1 MNHIIFCGTPEFAV
15 KQLETLLAMKELKV
29 SAVITQPDKKKG
41 RHQSETISTPVKK
54 SALAAGVL
62 ILQPEKFADCKKKLE
77 KLRPMIGVV
86 VAYGQ
91 KIPESLLT
99 LPTYGWVNI
108 HASLLPKYR
117 GASPIQ
123 SAILAGDQE
132 TGVSLMRIE
141 KGMDTGAVYAQ
152 KKIPITAEDTTET
165 LSAKLSETGAQL
177 LKDNIVKIIN
187 GTITP
192 QLQDPKM
199 ATRCVKITKEEGTL
213 DFASSTATELSHR
226 IRALTPWPGCYTFW
240 NGHRFK
246 ILAAKIAET
255 ETQKTNPGT
264 MVAYNETVAIICK
277 KGLLIPLI
285 LQKEGKKAMQM
296 EDFLRGNQ
304 NFTGAVLRNL

>member
-1 MNHIIFCGTPEFAV
+1 MNHIIFCGTPAFAV
-15 KQLETLLAMKELKV
+15 KPLEALLAMKELKV
-29 SAVITQPDKKKG
+29 SAVVTQPDKKKG
-41 RHQSETISTPVKK
+41 RHQSETMETPVKK
-54 SALAAGVL
+54 SALAAGVTV
-62 ILQPEKFADCKKKLE
+62 LQPERFADCKKELE

-132 TGVSLMRIE
+132 TGVSLMHIE

-152 KKIPITAEDTTET
+152 KKIPITGKDTTET
-165 LSAKLSETGAQL
+165 VSEKLSAIGAEL
-177 LKDNIVKIIN
+177 LKDNIVKISN
-187 GTITP
+187 GTLTP
-192 QLQDPKM
+192 QPQDSKK
-199 ATRCVKITKEEGTL
+199 ATRCVKMTKEEGAL
-213 DFASSTATELSHR
+213 DFRESTATELSQK

-240 NGHRFK
+240 NGHRLK

-264 MVAYNETVAIICK
+264 AIPYQGTAAIVCK
-277 KGLLIPLI
+277 KGLLIPLT

-304 NFTGAVLRNL
+304 NFIGAVLTAS